1 MVPGAANRS
10 GAGERPD
17 RDLAVSP
24 RAGTADRDREVAQS
38 TRRVVMASLGV
49 IKEQK
54 AGRKRGRA
62 IALASILVCVFVLG
76 PLIWWAV
83 DDFVAGEHLSDLT
96 CQFALWIC
104 ILCPALLAAA
114 VMAGWLRR
122 RS

>member
-10 GAGERPD
+10 GAGASSD
-17 RDLAVSP
+17 RDLAAAP
-24 RAGTADRDREVAQS
+24 RTGTADREREVAQS

-62 IALASILVCVFVLG
+62 IALAAILVCVFVLG

-83 DDFVAGEHLSDLT
+83 DDVVAGEHLSDLT